1 MPCKFN
7 CPCRIGLDWISGIV
21 ELLSLIF
28 FLSGF
33 GTKYWAVSEDGSI
46 HSGLF
51 TTCTT
56 DVHILCYASHNYYHS
71 SAAKGRVMG
80 AAVIEIFTTCGLLF
94 VLLLMLLY
102 MCGLFE
108 EKAVGRLA
116 ALTSYITSFFGFLGV
131 ILFGAG
137 ANSIDF
143 SVGWSMGL
151 VILGLLL
158 NIVAGIFIHIG
169 SNQYVDEKLFQQSKH
184 PRTKS
189 AIPPLPPIRP
199 QAQVTSRF
207 SKMKLS
213 A

>member
-1 MPCKFN
+1 M
-7 CPCRIGLDWISGIV
+7 
-21 ELLSLIF
+21 
-28 FLSGF
+28 
-33 GTKYWAVSEDGSI
+33 
-46 HSGLF
+46 
-51 TTCTT
+51 
-56 DVHILCYASHNYYHS
+56 
-71 SAAKGRVMG
+71 
-80 AAVIEIFTTCGLLF
+80 
-94 VLLLMLLY
+94 
-102 MCGLFE
+102 
-108 EKAVGRLA
+108 
-116 ALTSYITSFFGFLGV
+116 
-131 ILFGAG
+131 FGAG

-151 VILGLLL
+151 VIMGLLL

-184 PRTKS
+184 LRTKS